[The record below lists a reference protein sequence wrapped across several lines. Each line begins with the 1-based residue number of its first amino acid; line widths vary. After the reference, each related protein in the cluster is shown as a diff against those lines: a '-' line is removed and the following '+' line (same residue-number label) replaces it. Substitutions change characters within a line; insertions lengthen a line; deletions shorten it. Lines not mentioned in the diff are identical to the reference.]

1 MQSKKKG
8 REKADLTSDDNAAP
22 PIAEEMKSFIVPDAS
37 DNNEEGECDNDDVSY
52 HEEDDDEDDEEE
64 EGRGG
69 KERGGVRGSSSG
81 HVARERAGVKR
92 PAPQAAAKRGAKRPT
107 NTGERKPSR
116 TPRVIQ
122 S

>member
-1 MQSKKKG
+1 MSTRRTGKKWLVEG
-8 REKADLTSDDNAAP
+8 SEEEWDSDAESPGDSGEAEDN
-22 PIAEEMKSFIVPDAS
+22 S
-37 DNNEEGECDNDDVSY
+37 DEDED
-52 HEEDDDEDDEEE
+52 EEDDDEDDEEE